1 MDDAENEGGDMT
13 TTSRSRIDIGVTTN
27 WSNWAGNQ
35 RVSGVLCVKP
45 STEDELRFIVESAV
59 RNNQRVKAI
68 GAGHSFTGIAKPEEL
83 LVDLSSYRKV
93 IRIDKSN
100 MTVEVESGIQLWV
113 LNEVLHE
120 HGLAM
125 QNLGDIAYQTIAG
138 AISTSTHG
146 TGAKFT
152 GIAGQVVALRVVLAD
167 STVVACS
174 ATEYAD
180 IFNCARVGLGAIGL
194 LSTITLKVVHA
205 FNLAVIEEPMRVD
218 ALLEDLDSHVDGND
232 HFEFFWVPHTGWAL
246 TKRNRRTSE
255 PAAPMNALSHWYSKT
270 FLENYAFGAVCR
282 MGRMMPN
289 LIPKLAKALP
299 SSGRNEYSNISYK
312 VFASKRIV
320 KFYEMEYAIPREVC
334 AEALNRVRRAVDEH
348 GFLLNFPVEVRFTA
362 PDEIPLSTA
371 SRRNSAYIAVHVFK
385 GMDYLPY
392 FKAVEE
398 IMDSYQGRPHWGKIH
413 FQTADSLRSKYPQ
426 FEQFRSVRASV
437 DPARVFGNEYLK
449 KVLGN

>member
-1 MDDAENEGGDMT
+1 
-13 TTSRSRIDIGVTTN
+13 
-27 WSNWAGNQ
+27 
-35 RVSGVLCVKP
+35 
-45 STEDELRFIVESAV
+45 
-59 RNNQRVKAI
+59 
-68 GAGHSFTGIAKPEEL
+68 
-83 LVDLSSYRKV
+83 SSYRKV

-100 MTVEVESGIQLWV
+100 MTVEVESGIQLWA

-174 ATEYAD
+174 ATENTE

-194 LSTITLKVVHA
+194 RSTITLKVVHA

-255 PAAPMNALSHWYSKT
+255 PAAPMNGLSHWYSKT

-320 KFYEMEYAIPREVC
+320 KFYEMEYAIPREAC

-371 SRRNSAYIAVHVFK
+371 SRRDSAYIAVHVFK

-413 FQTADSLRSKYPQ
+413 FQTADSLRT
-426 FEQFRSVRASV
+426 
-437 DPARVFGNEYLK
+437 
-449 KVLGN
+449 